1 MAIAASQE
9 LQNQFAQRQAQSESR
24 VNSMFDKQ
32 IAAQKQSMET
42 AYNQN
47 LSDQEAAKGKIAPTY
62 QTSANDLAVQYERNR
77 RNLNTQA
84 MARGLNTGTASQQQL
99 AVNQG
104 FMKSYGKLRGE
115 EAQALTEADRQI
127 TNLKVNYQAQVQQA
141 LADNDYK
148 RAAALMDEYNRNQ
161 SWFDNQTLREQQQA
175 ENKAQML
182 ASFGDF
188 SGYAALGYDQNTIN
202 NMREIWIV
210 QNPLDAY
217 NVGAISASRYR
228 SITGQNPPGA
238 PSGGGGGGGGY
249 YGGAGNTG
257 TGDNS
262 KAPAKRGV
270 NTSVFKSSGG
280 ASSNSG
286 NYYAQKYDTTGRYS
300 KS

>member
-1 MAIAASQE
+1 MAITASQE
-9 LQNQFAQRQAQSESR
+9 LQNEYAQRQAQSESK
-24 VNSMFDKQ
+24 VNSLFDKQ

-47 LSDQEAAKGKIAPTY
+47 LSDQEAAKAKIAPAY

-115 EAQALTEADRQI
+115 EAQAVTEADRQI
-127 TNLKVNYQAQVQQA
+127 ANLKVNYQAQVQQA

-161 SWFDNQTLREQQQA
+161 SWYDDQVVREQQTA
-175 ENKAQML
+175 ENRAQTL

-249 YGGAGNTG
+249 YGGTPQTSSSPDKGTISNPYGMMSVKPTGNAIKG
-257 TGDNS
+257 QDLLVDA
-262 KAPAKRGV
+262 KA
-270 NTSVFKSSGG
+270 
-280 ASSNSG
+280 SN
-286 NYYAQKYDTTGRYS
+286 ARARLGR
-300 KS
+300 